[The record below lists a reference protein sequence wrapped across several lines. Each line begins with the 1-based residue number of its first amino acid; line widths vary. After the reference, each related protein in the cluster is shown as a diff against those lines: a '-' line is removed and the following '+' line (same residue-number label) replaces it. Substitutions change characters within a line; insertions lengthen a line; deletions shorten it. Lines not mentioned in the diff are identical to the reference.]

1 VRLAS
6 KIGLGEPVRSDDP
19 QEVCEFRVAPVAI
32 ADFDPKFVV
41 GWQLLQEW
49 NEPIRELMSISQHVF
64 REERKLKYNR
74 PKFRT
79 QMSIVSKNSAMS
91 ASQSTN
97 TLSCV
102 IVCGTFTEKTKP

>member
-1 VRLAS
+1 M
-6 KIGLGEPVRSDDP
+6 IP

-74 PKFRT
+74 PKFLNQNVHRF
-79 QMSIVSKNSAMS
+79 QKLCECRLRSPPD
-91 ASQSTN
+91 

-102 IVCGTFTEKTKP
+102 IVCGTFTEETKP